1 MPLGFSK
8 EDILDFFVLIVLV
21 LMYLGIIFI
30 PSKKAW
36 ISLGATVVLIVGGAV
51 TPAHAFGSLVN
62 WNILLIYLGSL
73 ILAELFIYSRV
84 PAFIAQRIVERSPS
98 IGIAITIIFFNR
110 AVVFI
115 RRERCYGACSG
126 AYHD

>member
-8 EDILDFFVLIVLV
+8 EDTLDLFVLILLIV
-21 LMYLGIIFI
+21 MYLGIILL

-36 ISLGATVVLIVGGAV
+36 ISMGASVVLILGGAV

-84 PAFIAQRIVERSPS
+84 SAFIAHRI
-98 IGIAITIIFFNR
+98 
-110 AVVFI
+110 
-115 RRERCYGACSG
+115 
-126 AYHD
+126 D

>member
-8 EDILDFFVLIVLV
+8 EDTLDFFVLIVLV
-21 LMYLGIIFI
+21 LMYLGIIFM

-36 ISLGATVVLIVGGAV
+36 ISLGATVVLIVRGAV

-98 IGIAITIIFFNR
+98 IGIAITIILFLTGYCLHSSR
-110 AVVFI
+110 TLL
-115 RRERCYGACSG
+115 RCL
-126 AYHD
+126 